1 MTTDKLIIA
10 YKVITKLMEEHNF
23 TKDTSFVRVKNI
35 ISTLICDKLTE
46 YADKVE
52 DDNAD
57 AISVTIEETSK

>member
-1 MTTDKLIIA
+1 
-10 YKVITKLMEEHNF
+10 MEEHNF
-23 TKDTSFVRVKNI
+23 TRDTSFVRVKNI

-57 AISVTIEETSK
+57 AIPVTFEGTPK